1 MPRERLLP
9 HVRALAEEIAEN
21 APLAVQTIKRTI
33 NNWADRRMG
42 EALRFEAATASAN
55 FVSDD
60 MQLGYKAMAG
70 KRRRSSRGSNCET
83 RLAISPRRDPP
94 FAPKEGRDLRLRGHR
109 PRSA

>member
-1 MPRERLLP
+1 MPRDQLPP
-9 HVRALAEEIAEN
+9 HVRALAEEMAEN

-33 NNWADRRMG
+33 NNWAERGMS
-42 EALRFEAATASAN
+42 EALRFEAAASAVN

-70 KRRRSSRGSNCET
+70 KRMRSSRGSNCET